1 METAR
6 LDLDNTHGN
15 TEYGVHTAAM
25 AGTWLGV
32 AYGFAGMRID
42 TDGLRFAPV
51 LPRQWRGYRF
61 KVHVHGALLGVE
73 VDGGGAVTYRLL
85 EGAAL
90 NLAHRGRQLTLTAQQ
105 AEIRMED
112 KA

>member
-1 METAR
+1 
-6 LDLDNTHGN
+6 
-15 TEYGVHTAAM
+15 
-25 AGTWLGV
+25 
-32 AYGFAGMRID
+32 MRID

-85 EGAAL
+85 EGAIL